1 MSGGGRAQGLSEK
14 CGVIK
19 TLPPQIITDENC
31 TPPWQYPPSPISAV
45 ISKVQ
50 CQRQKRIKEWRHQRG
65 YKQWVRCVPFRMA
78 NSDVIKCHQYQLRPC
93 VCAEL
98 QESSL
103 SWSFVKY
110 GLTQLCML
118 TQDKSTKSQE
128 SYIYSGQG
136 YNWGWLGHKSQP
148 RSVASHS
155 DPLLSTPNFYISL
168 IVTVFPRGGGVL

>member
-1 MSGGGRAQGLSEK
+1 MK
-14 CGVIK
+14 IV
-19 TLPPQIITDENC
+19 PPLAI
-31 TPPWQYPPSPISAV
+31 PPSPISAV

-50 CQRQKRIKEWRHQRG
+50 CQWQKRIKEWCHQGG

-98 QESSL
+98 QESSIPRL
-103 SWSFVKY
+103 SWSFAKY

-118 TQDKSTKSQE
+118 TQDKSTKSEE

-136 YNWGWLGHKSQP
+136 CNWGWLGQKCQP

-168 IVTVFPRGGGVL
+168 IVTVFPRGGGTLGISGWGCAARTLEPLT

>member
-1 MSGGGRAQGLSEK
+1 MGGWGRAQGLSEK
-14 CGVIK
+14 WGGIK

-31 TPPWQYPPSPISAV
+31 TPPPPISAV

-50 CQRQKRIKEWRHQRG
+50 CQRQKRIKEWRHQGG

-98 QESSL
+98 QESSIPRL

-118 TQDKSTKSQE
+118 TQDKSTKSEE
-128 SYIYSGQG
+128 SYIYSGHTIGGGLVKSLNQG
-136 YNWGWLGHKSQP
+136 LWLHIQIQFSQ
-148 RSVASHS
+148 
-155 DPLLSTPNFYISL
+155 LQIFISL
-168 IVTVFPRGGGVL
+168 WL

>member
-1 MSGGGRAQGLSEK
+1 MSGGGGGGGRGAGAPGRSEK

-19 TLPPQIITDENC
+19 TLPPPQIITDENC
-31 TPPWQYPPSPISAV
+31 TPLGNTPPSPISAV

-50 CQRQKRIKEWRHQRG
+50 CQRQKRIKEWRHQGG

-98 QESSL
+98 QGSSIPRL

-118 TQDKSTKSQE
+118 TQDKSTKSEE
-128 SYIYSGQG
+128 SYIYSGHTIGGGLVKSLNQG
-136 YNWGWLGHKSQP
+136 LWLHIQIQFSQ
-148 RSVASHS
+148 
-155 DPLLSTPNFYISL
+155 LQIFISL
-168 IVTVFPRGGGVL
+168 WL